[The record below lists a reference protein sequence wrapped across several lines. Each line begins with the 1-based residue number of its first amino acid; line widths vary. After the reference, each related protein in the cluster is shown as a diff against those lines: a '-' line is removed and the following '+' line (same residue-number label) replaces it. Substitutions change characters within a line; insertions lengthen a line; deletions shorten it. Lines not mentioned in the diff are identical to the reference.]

1 MTVDSIALF
10 EILVREHS
18 AMLTMYLKAAGCD
31 DNLVDEVWQE
41 SMVVAW
47 RKLDT
52 FDRKLPFGP
61 WLRGIAA
68 RTLLSRA
75 RSLHRI
81 KLIGDHNELAYLS
94 DRLEQVAQLR
104 GDTLDDKLD
113 ALRDCIGLL
122 PQADRECIELR
133 FREELKP
140 AAISEKIGVSLET
153 AKKRLLRAKARLKK
167 CIEGKL
173 AAMPSLDSPPTASSP
188 S

>member
-1 MTVDSIALF
+1 MTVDSISLF

-31 DNLVDEVWQE
+31 DDLADEVWQE
-41 SMVVAW
+41 SMIVAW

-52 FDRKLPFGP
+52 FDRQLPFGP

-68 RTLLSRA
+68 KTLLARR
-75 RSLHRI
+75 RSLSRL
-81 KLIGDHNELAYLS
+81 KLIGDHDELAYLS
-94 DRLEQVAQLR
+94 DRMEQVALLR

-113 ALRDCIGLL
+113 ALRDCIRLL
-122 PQADRECIELR
+122 PEADRECVQLR
-133 FREELKP
+133 FKEDMKP

-153 AKKRLLRAKARLKK
+153 VKKRLFRAKARLQS

-173 AAMPSLDSPPTASSP
+173 SAATGLDNTTTTASAS
-188 S
+188 